1 MILNEEKF
9 LEDFTYDISK
19 ECERDFTLVVRQSK
33 SPNITFNSNAANG
46 EAVVIGYADD
56 YIAFSQ
62 QETNSI
68 NEDIYYKLPND
79 YKYQLKFIVPRAD
92 KDLDSNGLILPI
104 NSDSKNY
111 FNTFL
116 MGKLTQEN
124 GFVSYNKI
132 YNKINTK
139 IPDKYKCN
147 GNYIIG
153 CKFLPFVMIEP
164 SIQPFRDYI
173 FIFDIEK
180 SISENKKDMV
190 SAATQFFPNSG
201 FKEPSSSA
209 LHFIMF
215 DFNIE
220 GYSEDDGIVAPEDS
234 DEESIKDLLYHK
246 YGNVF
251 PREPYKIIHKKQLG
265 NDIEIF
271 VYKKKDDVD
280 YSDILNRIP
289 GIRYRIGSGHDKFV
303 MVWEEPD
310 VTGPVNQKST
320 VSEPEITYVNVIKAL
335 KKEDYY
341 KEGYY
346 DIMAY
351 NPNDP
356 NDYVIIGKRG
366 IDLDLFII
374 GGEVELAELNNS
386 KTIFKA
392 DINDTSISEIVGVI
406 NNYFEKYKNN

>member
-9 LEDFTYDISK
+9 LEDFTYDIPR

-147 GNYIIG
+147 GNYIVE

-173 FIFDIEK
+173 FVFDIEK

-234 DEESIKDLLYHK
+234 DKESIKDLLYHK

>member
-33 SPNITFNSNAANG
+33 SPNITINSNAANG
-46 EAVVIGYADD
+46 DAVVIGYAGD

-62 QETNSI
+62 QETDSI
-68 NEDIYYKLPND
+68 YEDIYYKLPND

-147 GNYIIG
+147 GNYIVG

-173 FIFDIEK
+173 FVFDIEK
-180 SISENKKDMV
+180 SIGENKKDMV

-234 DEESIKDLLYHK
+234 DKESIKDLLYHK

-289 GIRYRIGSGHDKFV
+289 RIRYRIGSGHDKFV
-303 MVWEEPD
+303 MIWEEPD
-310 VTGPVNQKST
+310 VTSPVNQKST
-320 VSEPEITYVNVIKAL
+320 VSEPEITYVNVVEAL
-335 KKEDYY
+335 KKFG
-341 KEGYY
+341 EGYY
-346 DIMAY
+346 DITY
-351 NPNDP
+351 DPNNP
-356 NDYVIIGKRG
+356 NDYVTIEKG
-366 IDLDLFII
+366 DVVLDLYIED
-374 GGEVELAELNNS
+374 GEVELHGNGTVFE
-386 KTIFKA
+386 K
-392 DINDTSISEIVGVI
+392 DIDVTSIPEIVSAI
-406 NNYFEKYKNN
+406 NNFFEKYL